1 MGSAWLRVVSTLA
14 VGAFLTACTNKGPEG
29 TADASSAPKPDNAGK
44 SAPVGMLLTRAE
56 AGVEKF
62 ETVVTAATEEAGTTA
77 GTAETREADNHL
89 DRAEALAARGQK
101 AAALQEVKA
110 ALAKNPE
117 YGRALKV
124 KEKIESA
131 PDKPL
136 KAEPTPKKSEN
147 APVKLE
153 PPKRV
158 EAEKKAASSPQKSL
172 EVKPRPEGGALE
184 RVERGRRLL
193 EQGDLEG
200 AHREF
205 SGCLEVD
212 PKMPQALEGMG
223 RVMIARGEAFEKQG
237 LPGNALL
244 CYFESD
250 STFPTEESLKRIK
263 QTEQRISSR
272 LRFTARVEAQ
282 APHGESN
289 SDTRGLTDSISE
301 AVNAEPS
308 NFLQF
313 QFDRSK
319 EEAAYEA
326 VIKIRSLRVDQKA
339 PGVPPRPAAA
349 DAGRP
354 VPNPDASQARQRLD
368 EARATL
374 RSMELSVSRPCPVC
388 GGHPARAAHCPQCK
402 GTGNSGGV
410 TRGDLMRQRDTVRQL
425 ERDLATTP
433 PLVRPSSGD
442 SDQPSGWGP
451 MKTAEMETQ
460 LMVVRAG
467 TGKIVLEETVQSR
480 VEHSDSAPKDG
491 KRLPTNEEIR
501 SEVVAKMGRAIF
513 EKLTDRLIEAR
524 LDEALD
530 RAETAFDAGKVRE
543 SVEARI
549 ERIVLLSSRDREKAT
564 AELDQLRRGTRPTRE
579 KAEPEETTAV
589 PPSGDAAVPAAEHT
603 WPILQE
609 TQRGGISI

>member
-1 MGSAWLRVVSTLA
+1 MSGAWRRVVSTLA

-29 TADASSAPKPDNAGK
+29 TAGANTASQPGITDK
-44 SAPVGMLLTRAE
+44 STPTGMLLTQPE
-56 AGVEKF
+56 AGAEKF
-62 ETVVTAATEEAGTTA
+62 ETVVTAATEETGTSAGS
-77 GTAETREADNHL
+77 AETREADNHL
-89 DRAEALAARGQK
+89 DRAETLAARGQK

-110 ALAKNPE
+110 ALAKSPE
-117 YGRALKV
+117 YSRALKL
-124 KEKIESA
+124 KEKIEGA

-136 KAEPTPKKSEN
+136 KAEPTPKKSGS

-153 PPKRV
+153 PPKR
-158 EAEKKAASSPQKSL
+158 AEEEKETVSPKKSL
-172 EVKPRPEGGALE
+172 EVKPRPEGGVSEQAA
-184 RVERGRRLL
+184 RGRRLL

-200 AHREF
+200 AHRAF
-205 SGCLEVD
+205 SACLEAD
-212 PKMPQALEGMG
+212 PKMPEALDGMG

-237 LPGNALL
+237 LAGNALL
-244 CYFESD
+244 CYFEAD
-250 STFPTEESLKRIK
+250 STCPTEESLKKIK

-272 LRFTARVEAQ
+272 LRFTTRVEAQ
-282 APHGESN
+282 APRGESN

-301 AVNAEPS
+301 AANAEPS

-319 EEAAYEA
+319 EPTYEA
-326 VIKIRSLRVDQKA
+326 VIKIRSLRVDQKT

-354 VPNPDASQARQRLD
+354 VPNPDAAQARQRLD

-374 RSMELSVSRPCPVC
+374 RSMELAVSRPCPAC
-388 GGHPARAAHCPQCK
+388 GGHPARAARCPQCK

-425 ERDLATTP
+425 ERDLAATP

-451 MKTAEMETQ
+451 TKTAEMEVQ
-460 LMVVRAG
+460 LMVVRVG

-480 VEHSDSAPKDG
+480 VEHSDTAPNDG

-501 SEVVAKMGRAIF
+501 SEVVAKMGRTIF
-513 EKLTDRLIEAR
+513 EKLTDRLVDAR
-524 LDEALD
+524 LDETLD
-530 RAETAFDAGKVRE
+530 RAEKAFDAGKVRE

-549 ERIVLLSSRDREKAT
+549 ERIVLLSGRDREKAT

-579 KAEPEETTAV
+579 KAKPEETTTV
-589 PPSGDAAVPAAEHT
+589 PPTGDAAVPAAEHT
-603 WPILQE
+603 WPILPE
-609 TQRGGISI
+609 TQPGGISV